1 MDARASLFVVLVA
14 CGGAASGGGVVNAPL
29 ARPDGAPV
37 GGGGTPGTSVRE
49 LPAACSSTWTPEQV
63 ASAGQAVVGCGSD
76 IARADLDPGS
86 PAVRAILAG
95 LDAARDRICACAAKL
110 SAPAS
115 VELTVHASPEEGRAT
130 AALTEDEDL
139 AAQDDVMRAFAACV
153 GKVAATFPPAPAAAA
168 QGCPAGRPTYD
179 YPIGFPLGP

>member
-1 MDARASLFVVLVA
+1 VRAALLALCVA
-14 CGGAASGGGVVNAPL
+14 CGGSTAGGGVVNAPL
-29 ARPDGAPV
+29 AGSDGAP
-37 GGGGTPGTSVRE
+37 GGGASGPGASVRE
-49 LPAACSSTWTPEQV
+49 LPGACSSTWTPEQV
-63 ASAGQAVVGCGSD
+63 ASAGQAVVGCGNE

-110 SAPAS
+110 PTPAS
-115 VELTVHASPEEGRAT
+115 VELTVHARPEEGRAT

-139 AAQDDVMRAFAACV
+139 AAQDDVMRAFVACV
-153 GKVAATFPPAPAAAA
+153 GTVATTFHPAPGAPTTE
-168 QGCPAGRPTYD
+168 CPAGRATYD